1 MHGAYNVK
9 MYSIYMYIYIY
20 SLGRLD

>member
-9 MYSIYMYIYIY
+9 AIIKVVTI
-20 SLGRLD
+20 RI

>member
-9 MYSIYMYIYIY
+9 M
-20 SLGRLD
+20 GRHI

>member
-9 MYSIYMYIYIY
+9 MPFQDIWITSKW
-20 SLGRLD
+20 

>member
-9 MYSIYMYIYIY
+9 LFI
-20 SLGRLD
+20 

>member
-9 MYSIYMYIYIY
+9 SHFQ
-20 SLGRLD
+20 SWNC

>member
-9 MYSIYMYIYIY
+9 QCNI
-20 SLGRLD
+20 L